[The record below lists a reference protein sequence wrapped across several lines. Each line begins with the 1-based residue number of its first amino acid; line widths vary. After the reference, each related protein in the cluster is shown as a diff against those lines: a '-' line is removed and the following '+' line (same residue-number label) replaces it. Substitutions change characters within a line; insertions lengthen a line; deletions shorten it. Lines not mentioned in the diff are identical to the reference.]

1 MLSKWAMAAAV
12 LAAAAAATSVL
23 AQSDPIATRMGLM
36 KGNNDNARN
45 VLQMIRGQQPF
56 DVAKVDAAFAQW
68 AETAQ
73 KLPAQFPP
81 GSTTGQKTRAA
92 PAIWDNKQDFEA
104 KAAAFAKAVAE
115 NRAQARQS
123 LEALKVAFAPVNDA
137 CDNCHKNYRLS
148 QR

>member
-1 MLSKWAMAAAV
+1 MISKRALAAAV
-12 LAAAAAATSVL
+12 LAGAVAATSVL

-56 DVAKVDAAFAQW
+56 DAAKVDAAFAQW

-81 GSTTGQKTRAA
+81 DSKTGQKTRAA
-92 PAIWDNKQDFEA
+92 PAIWDNKQDFDT
-104 KAAAFAKAVAE
+104 KAAAFGKAVAE
-115 NRAQARQS
+115 NRAKARQS
-123 LEALKVAFAPVNDA
+123 LDALKIAFTPVNDA